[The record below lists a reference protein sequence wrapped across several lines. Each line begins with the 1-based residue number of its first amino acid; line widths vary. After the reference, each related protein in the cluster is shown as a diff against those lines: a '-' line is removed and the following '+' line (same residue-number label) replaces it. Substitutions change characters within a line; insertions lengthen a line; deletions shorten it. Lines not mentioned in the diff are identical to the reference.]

1 MTPYNSEHFRLIP
14 DGLVYNETFN
24 ELPARTQLL
33 FYKLIGCPEMNM
45 LGIFKLRPLRAAS
58 IEFDM
63 SEADLLEALNQL
75 QEAEFILFSEQTRE
89 VAITYWLAWGITGGG
104 TPVTDGIASGYR
116 QLENKELACTVWD
129 KMRAKNFEIKGGI
142 RKAIKEALPGID
154 TF

>member
-1 MTPYNSEHFRLIP
+1 MTPYNSEHYRLIP
-14 DGLVYNETFN
+14 DGLVYNEAFN
-24 ELPARTQLL
+24 ELPVRTQLL

-63 SEADLLEALNQL
+63 SEADLLEALHQL
-75 QEAEFILFSEQTRE
+75 EEADFILFSEQTRE
-89 VAITYWLAWGITGGG
+89 IAITYWLAWGITGGG
-104 TPVTDGIASGYR
+104 TPVTAGIASGYR
-116 QLENKELACTVWD
+116 QLEDKELACTVLD
-129 KMRAKNFEIKGGI
+129 KMRAENFEVKAGI